1 MPMLSKTQKG
11 LLACIASQGLW
22 GSGILFWPLLAYLNT
37 LSILSL
43 RIICSFVFAIILIS
57 RTKRFQLVKNLFT
70 EKKIRA
76 SLILASAFIA
86 GNWGVYTYAI
96 NSGKAIEVSLGYYLT
111 PLMSIALGRIFFND
125 VLNRN
130 QLTAIFIV
138 VCGVSYGIVS
148 YGDIPYY
155 GFAIGFTFAV
165 YGFLHKIINADAI
178 SILCAETLIL
188 LPFSHAWLFL
198 AEPDYGFAHY
208 PFKHYLLLLGTVFY
222 TGIPLML
229 FSFAAV
235 TVRFTTIGFIL
246 YTAPSIN
253 FLLAVFYTHETIKT
267 SDYVTFPL
275 VWIALL
281 IYTLDMIYKNKKAR

>member
-1 MPMLSKTQKG
+1 MLSKKQKG

-57 RTKRFQLVKNLFT
+57 YTKRFRLVKSLFT
-70 EKKIRA
+70 EKKIRTN
-76 SLILASAFIA
+76 LILASAFIA

-125 VLNRN
+125 ILNKN
-130 QLTAIFIV
+130 QLIAVTIV
-138 VCGVSYGIVS
+138 LCGVAYGILS

-155 GFAIGFTFAV
+155 GLAIGFTFAI

-188 LPFSHAWLFL
+188 LPFSLAWLFL
-198 AEPDYGFAHY
+198 TEPDYGLIHY
-208 PFKHYLLLLGTVFY
+208 PLKHYLLLSGTVFY

-229 FSFAAV
+229 FSFATV

-253 FLLAVFYTHETIKT
+253 FLLAVFHTHEPIKT
-267 SDYVTFPL
+267 SDYITFPL

-281 IYTLDMIYKNKKAR
+281 IYTLDMLYKNKKVR